1 MNKVELN
8 VMELLEYLEEI
19 LENAPKVPITGK
31 AMIDTKEFEEVIE
44 QIRNYLPDELKK
56 AKWVMGEK
64 DRILEDAQKEYQN
77 VKKETMEMMR
87 QNIENHDMVKEAK
100 LRASE
105 IIALAQRDAKAIRIG
120 SREYSTE
127 ILSQLDKEIEEKKLQ
142 LIQSM
147 QDSFEKAAK
156 EIDEKRQKPIPEMY
170 PPVICH
176 CLIVMRFHVQRRS
189 LSRNR

>member
-87 QNIENHDMVKEAK
+87 QNIENHDMVK
-100 LRASE
+100 
-105 IIALAQRDAKAIRIG
+105 
-120 SREYSTE
+120 
-127 ILSQLDKEIEEKKLQ
+127 
-142 LIQSM
+142 
-147 QDSFEKAAK
+147 
-156 EIDEKRQKPIPEMY
+156 
-170 PPVICH
+170 
-176 CLIVMRFHVQRRS
+176 
-189 LSRNR
+189 

>member
-64 DRILEDAQKEYQN
+64 YRILEDDQKEYQN

-100 LRASE
+100 LRANE

-156 EIDEKRQKPIPEMY
+156 EIDEKMTKSSDTIKEN
-170 PPVICH
+170 INE
-176 CLIVMRFHVQRRS
+176 L
-189 LSRNR
+189 RNM

>member
-19 LENAPKVPITGK
+19 LENATKVPITGK

-100 LRASE
+100 LRANE

-147 QDSFEKAAK
+147 QDSFEKTAK
-156 EIDEKRQKPIPEMY
+156 EIDEKMTKSSDTIKEN
-170 PPVICH
+170 INE
-176 CLIVMRFHVQRRS
+176 L
-189 LSRNR
+189 RNM

>member
-64 DRILEDAQKEYQN
+64 DRILEDAEKEYQN

-100 LRASE
+100 LRANE

-147 QDSFEKAAK
+147 QDSFEKTAK
-156 EIDEKRQKPIPEMY
+156 EIDEKMTKSSDTIKEN
-170 PPVICH
+170 INE
-176 CLIVMRFHVQRRS
+176 L
-189 LSRNR
+189 RNM

>member
-64 DRILEDAQKEYQN
+64 DRILEDAKKEYQN

-100 LRASE
+100 LRANE

-147 QDSFEKAAK
+147 QDSFEKTAK
-156 EIDEKRQKPIPEMY
+156 EIDEKMTKSSDTIKEN
-170 PPVICH
+170 INE
-176 CLIVMRFHVQRRS
+176 L
-189 LSRNR
+189 RNM

>member
-100 LRASE
+100 LRANE

-147 QDSFEKAAK
+147 QDSFEKTAK
-156 EIDEKRQKPIPEMY
+156 EIDKKMTKSSDTIKENINE
-170 PPVICH
+170 
-176 CLIVMRFHVQRRS
+176 L
-189 LSRNR
+189 RNM

>member
-1 MNKVELN
+1 
-8 VMELLEYLEEI
+8 
-19 LENAPKVPITGK
+19 
-31 AMIDTKEFEEVIE
+31 MIDTKEFEEVIE

-100 LRASE
+100 LRANE

-156 EIDEKRQKPIPEMY
+156 EIDEKMTKSSDTIKEN
-170 PPVICH
+170 INE
-176 CLIVMRFHVQRRS
+176 L
-189 LSRNR
+189 RNM

>member
-64 DRILEDAQKEYQN
+64 YRILEDAQKEYQN

-100 LRASE
+100 LRANE

-156 EIDEKRQKPIPEMY
+156 EIDEKMTKSSDTIKEN
-170 PPVICH
+170 INE
-176 CLIVMRFHVQRRS
+176 L
-189 LSRNR
+189 RNM

>member
-31 AMIDTKEFEEVIE
+31 ALIDTKEFEEVIE

-100 LRASE
+100 LRANE

-147 QDSFEKAAK
+147 QDSFEKTAK
-156 EIDEKRQKPIPEMY
+156 EIDEKMTKSSDTIKEN
-170 PPVICH
+170 INE
-176 CLIVMRFHVQRRS
+176 L
-189 LSRNR
+189 RNM

>member
-77 VKKETMEMMR
+77 GKKETMEMMR

-100 LRASE
+100 LRANE

-156 EIDEKRQKPIPEMY
+156 EIDEKMTKSSDTIKEN
-170 PPVICH
+170 INE
-176 CLIVMRFHVQRRS
+176 L
-189 LSRNR
+189 RNM

>member
-100 LRASE
+100 LRANE

-142 LIQSM
+142 LIQSK

-156 EIDEKRQKPIPEMY
+156 EIDEKMTKSSDTIKEN
-170 PPVICH
+170 INE
-176 CLIVMRFHVQRRS
+176 L
-189 LSRNR
+189 RNM

>member
-100 LRASE
+100 LRANE
-105 IIALAQRDAKAIRIG
+105 IIALAQRDAKALRIG

-156 EIDEKRQKPIPEMY
+156 EIDEKMTKSSDTIKEN
-170 PPVICH
+170 INE
-176 CLIVMRFHVQRRS
+176 L
-189 LSRNR
+189 RNM

>member
-31 AMIDTKEFEEVIE
+31 AMIDTKVIE

-100 LRASE
+100 LRANE

-156 EIDEKRQKPIPEMY
+156 EIDEKMTKSSDTIKEN
-170 PPVICH
+170 INE
-176 CLIVMRFHVQRRS
+176 L
-189 LSRNR
+189 RNM

>member
-87 QNIENHDMVKEAK
+87 QNIENHDMVREAK
-100 LRASE
+100 LRANE

-147 QDSFEKAAK
+147 QNSFEKSSK
-156 EIDEKRQKPIPEMY
+156 
-170 PPVICH
+170 
-176 CLIVMRFHVQRRS
+176 
-189 LSRNR
+189 RNR

>member
-100 LRASE
+100 LRANE
-105 IIALAQRDAKAIRIG
+105 IIALSQRDAKAIRIG

-156 EIDEKRQKPIPEMY
+156 EIDEKMTKSSDTIKEN
-170 PPVICH
+170 INE
-176 CLIVMRFHVQRRS
+176 L
-189 LSRNR
+189 RNM

>member
-31 AMIDTKEFEEVIE
+31 ALIDTKEFEEVIE

-100 LRASE
+100 LRANE

-156 EIDEKRQKPIPEMY
+156 EIDEKMTKSSDTIKEN
-170 PPVICH
+170 INE
-176 CLIVMRFHVQRRS
+176 L
-189 LSRNR
+189 RNM

>member
-19 LENAPKVPITGK
+19 LENAPKGPITGK
-31 AMIDTKEFEEVIE
+31 AMIDTKDFEEVIE

-100 LRASE
+100 LRANE

-156 EIDEKRQKPIPEMY
+156 EIDEKMTKSSDTIKEN
-170 PPVICH
+170 INE
-176 CLIVMRFHVQRRS
+176 L
-189 LSRNR
+189 RNM

>member
-100 LRASE
+100 LRANE

-120 SREYSTE
+120 SRESSTE

-156 EIDEKRQKPIPEMY
+156 EIDEKMTKSSDTIKEN
-170 PPVICH
+170 INE
-176 CLIVMRFHVQRRS
+176 L
-189 LSRNR
+189 RNM

>member
-100 LRASE
+100 LRANE

-156 EIDEKRQKPIPEMY
+156 EIDEKMTTSSDTIKENINE
-170 PPVICH
+170 
-176 CLIVMRFHVQRRS
+176 L
-189 LSRNR
+189 RNM

>member
-87 QNIENHDMVKEAK
+87 QNIENHDMVREAK
-100 LRASE
+100 LRANE

-156 EIDEKRQKPIPEMY
+156 EIDEKMTKSSDTIKEN
-170 PPVICH
+170 INE
-176 CLIVMRFHVQRRS
+176 L
-189 LSRNR
+189 RNM

>member
-56 AKWVMGEK
+56 AKWLMGEK

-100 LRASE
+100 LRANE

-156 EIDEKRQKPIPEMY
+156 EIDEKMTKSSDTIKEN
-170 PPVICH
+170 INE
-176 CLIVMRFHVQRRS
+176 L
-189 LSRNR
+189 RNM

>member
-19 LENAPKVPITGK
+19 VENAPKFPITGK
-31 AMIDTKEFEEVIE
+31 AMIDAKEFEEVIQ

-127 ILSQLDKEIEEKKLQ
+127 ILSQLDNEIEEKKLQ

-147 QDSFEKAAK
+147 QESFEKAAK
-156 EIDEKRQKPIPEMY
+156 EIDEKMTKSSNTIKEN
-170 PPVICH
+170 INE
-176 CLIVMRFHVQRRS
+176 LRS
-189 LSRNR
+189 M

>member
-1 MNKVELN
+1 LNKVELN

-100 LRASE
+100 LRANE

-156 EIDEKRQKPIPEMY
+156 EIDEKMTKSSDTIKEN
-170 PPVICH
+170 INE
-176 CLIVMRFHVQRRS
+176 L
-189 LSRNR
+189 RNM

>member
-87 QNIENHDMVKEAK
+87 QNIENHDMVREAK
-100 LRASE
+100 LRANE

-147 QDSFEKAAK
+147 QDSFEKTAK
-156 EIDEKRQKPIPEMY
+156 EIDEKMTKSSDTIKEN
-170 PPVICH
+170 INE
-176 CLIVMRFHVQRRS
+176 L
-189 LSRNR
+189 RNM

>member
-64 DRILEDAQKEYQN
+64 DRILGNAQKEYQN
-77 VKKETMEMMR
+77 AKKETMEMMR
-87 QNIENHDMVKEAK
+87 QNVENHEMVKEDK
-100 LRASE
+100 LRAND
-105 IIALAQRDAKAIRIG
+105 IIALEQRAAKSIIIV
-120 SREYSTE
+120 SREYST
-127 ILSQLDKEIEEKKLQ
+127 
-142 LIQSM
+142 
-147 QDSFEKAAK
+147 
-156 EIDEKRQKPIPEMY
+156 
-170 PPVICH
+170 
-176 CLIVMRFHVQRRS
+176 
-189 LSRNR
+189 

>member
-77 VKKETMEMMR
+77 VKKEAMEMMR

-100 LRASE
+100 LRANE

-147 QDSFEKAAK
+147 QDSFEKTAK
-156 EIDEKRQKPIPEMY
+156 EIDEKMTKSSDTIKEN
-170 PPVICH
+170 INE
-176 CLIVMRFHVQRRS
+176 L
-189 LSRNR
+189 RNM

>member
-77 VKKETMEMMR
+77 VKKDTMEMMR

-100 LRASE
+100 LRANE

-156 EIDEKRQKPIPEMY
+156 EIDEKMTKSSDTIKEN
-170 PPVICH
+170 INE
-176 CLIVMRFHVQRRS
+176 L
-189 LSRNR
+189 RNM

>member
-100 LRASE
+100 LRANE
-105 IIALAQRDAKAIRIG
+105 IIALAQRYAKAIRIG

-147 QDSFEKAAK
+147 QDSFEKTAK
-156 EIDEKRQKPIPEMY
+156 EIDEKMTKSSDTIKEN
-170 PPVICH
+170 INE
-176 CLIVMRFHVQRRS
+176 L
-189 LSRNR
+189 RNM

>member
-100 LRASE
+100 LRANE
-105 IIALAQRDAKAIRIG
+105 FIALAQRDAKAIRIG

-147 QDSFEKAAK
+147 QDSFEKTAK
-156 EIDEKRQKPIPEMY
+156 EIDEKMTKSSDTIKEN
-170 PPVICH
+170 INE
-176 CLIVMRFHVQRRS
+176 L
-189 LSRNR
+189 RNM